1 MSNFINNLRDLN
13 VAVMHPKGKSAEE
26 LLRQIHRIGC
36 PFEAIWPMPSSLPK
50 GIDVLFVDVDE
61 TSPVGIKRLLAKSKD
76 DLPTIIAMI
85 EYENPSVLEG
95 LFEIGAHA
103 VITKPIRAAGVL
115 SSILM
120 ARRYWSE
127 SRKAERDI
135 VKLKSKLE
143 NVQKVNDAKS
153 ILMRHRGLSDKDA
166 YAIIRKQAMAK
177 RATTLEIAQSIINA
191 DGILSD
197 FGND

>member
-1 MSNFINNLRDLN
+1 MSSFINNLRDLN

-95 LFEIGAHA
+95 DDHLEKNDLRPWDDRH
-103 VITKPIRAAGVL
+103 KDYPMRRAYVP
-115 SSILM
+115 
-120 ARRYWSE
+120 
-127 SRKAERDI
+127 
-135 VKLKSKLE
+135 
-143 NVQKVNDAKS
+143 Q
-153 ILMRHRGLSDKDA
+153 
-166 YAIIRKQAMAK
+166 
-177 RATTLEIAQSIINA
+177 
-191 DGILSD
+191 
-197 FGND
+197 

>member
-1 MSNFINNLRDLN
+1 MSSFINNLRDLN

-127 SRKAERDI
+127 SRKAESDI

-153 ILMRHRGLSDKDA
+153 ILMRHRGLNDKDA

>member
-1 MSNFINNLRDLN
+1 MSNLIHSVRDLN
-13 VAVMHPKGKSAEE
+13 VAVIHPKGKTSDD

-36 PFEAIWPMPSSLPK
+36 TYEGIWPIPDALPK
-50 GIDVLFVDVDE
+50 GINVLFVNVDE
-61 TSPVGIKRLLAKSKD
+61 TSPRQIKPLLSKAKD
-76 DLPTIIAMI
+76 EHPAIIAII

-103 VITKPIRAAGVL
+103 VITKPVRAAGVM

-127 SRKAERDI
+127 SRKSEKDI
-135 VKLKSKLE
+135 LKLKAKLE
-143 NVQKVNDAKS
+143 NVQKVHDAKA
-153 ILMRHRGLSDKDA
+153 ILMRHRGLSDKQA

-191 DGILSD
+191 DGILND
-197 FGND
+197 LGND